1 MGSYGL
7 SSSFYFVFQHLRRN
21 FRDSGDGEH
30 CQIVE
35 FALYNVGVEEPA
47 NVYKQ
52 ISDLIWILGN
62 QLWHD
67 LVEIE
72 TSIK

>member
-7 SSSFYFVFQHLRRN
+7 SSSFYFVFQHLRTN

-52 ISDLIWILGN
+52 INDII
-62 QLWHD
+62 
-67 LVEIE
+67 
-72 TSIK
+72 